1 MTRPI
6 VPVVWTGDAVAIL
19 DQRALPHR
27 EVVLECRAVDQV
39 CEAIRT
45 LAVRG
50 APIIGVTAAYGMA
63 LAAATSTARDP
74 ASLLADIET
83 AGEALV
89 ATRPTAVNLPWA
101 VGRMRR
107 MAAQARADGAD
118 AATSRARLLAEARA
132 IEDEDRRACEAMGRH
147 GLALVPQ
154 GANILTHCNTGML
167 CTAGIGTAFGVIW
180 TAHQVGREVHVWV
193 DETRPL
199 WQGARLTAWEL
210 GTLGVPRTLIAD
222 SAAASLMASGKVDLV
237 ITGADRVTADGSAAN
252 KIGTYGLAVLARH
265 HGVPFAIAAP
275 TSTIDLATGTGADIV
290 IEQRDPAEVT
300 TPFGTPVAEAGT
312 PAANPA
318 FDVTPAELIDALVTE
333 RGLVSRPNATSLQ
346 AHLAGA
352 AP

>member
-6 VPVVWTGDAVAIL
+6 VPVAWRGDAVTIL

-27 EVVLECRAVDQV
+27 EVVLECRTVEEV

-50 APIIGVTAAYGMA
+50 APIIGVAAAYGMA
-63 LAAATSTARDP
+63 LAAATSAANDP
-74 ASLLADIET
+74 ASLLADVEA
-83 AGEALV
+83 AGGALV

-107 MAAQARADGAD
+107 TAVAAVADGTGED
-118 AATSRARLLAEARA
+118 VVRARLLAEARA
-132 IEDEDRRACEAMGRH
+132 IEDEDRRACGAMGRH

-154 GANILTHCNTGML
+154 DANILTHCNTGML

-180 TAHQVGREVHVWV
+180 TAHQEGRAIHVWV

-210 GTLGVPRTLIAD
+210 GRLGVPRTLIAD
-222 SAAASLMASGKVDLV
+222 GAAASLMAAGKVDLV
-237 ITGADRVTADGSAAN
+237 ITGADRVAADGSAAN

-275 TSTIDLATGTGADIV
+275 TSTIDLATETGADIV
-290 IEQRDPAEVT
+290 IEERDPAEVT
-300 TPFGTPVAEAGT
+300 TPFGTPMAEAGT

-333 RGLVSRPNATSLQ
+333 RGLVRRPDAAALE